1 MARDFGLF
9 AASLCCWMRLIC
21 GLPKRRLGCRAGRL
35 GANSHTNSD
44 ANSDSDSDSNANPD
58 ANSDANSH
66 THSDS
71 QFEPRLHARF
81 LEAGSALR
89 FLGKLYTGPVS
100 FECVLRT

>member
-9 AASLCCWMRLIC
+9 AASLRCWMRLVC
-21 GLPKRRLGCRAGRL
+21 WLPKRRLGCRAGCP
-35 GANSHTNSD
+35 AAYSHTNSD
-44 ANSDSDSDSNANPD
+44 ANSHTNPNANPD
-58 ANSDANSH
+58 ANTNS
-66 THSDS
+66 HSDS

>member
-1 MARDFGLF
+1 MARNFGLF
-9 AASLCCWMRLIC
+9 AASLRCWMRLVC
-21 GLPKRRLGCRAGRL
+21 GLPKRRLGCRAGCL
-35 GANSHTNSD
+35 GAYSH
-44 ANSDSDSDSNANPD
+44 ANSNSNANSYTDSD

-89 FLGKLYTGPVS
+89 FLGELYTGPVS
-100 FECVLRT
+100 FECVLRS